1 METRS
6 MQKQKI
12 TYADREAASIL
23 LNLKKD
29 NEILRKLKEANEAK
43 EANDLVTLKS
53 LKTEVVAMKLI
64 KAYKKIQ
71 VYIDEIM
78 NDHNFDMLAQELGI
92 IDQHIL
98 RLTDYITGHRQ

>member
-6 MQKQKI
+6 MQKQNI
-12 TYADREAASIL
+12 TYADRDAASIL

-29 NEILRKLKEANEAK
+29 NGILRKLKEDKETK
-43 EANDLVTLKS
+43 EANDLVTIKS
-53 LKTEVVAMKLI
+53 LKTEVAAMKMI
-64 KAYKKIQ
+64 KAYKKLQI
-71 VYIDEIM
+71 YIDKIM

-98 RLTDYITGHRQ
+98 RLTDHITGHRQ

>member
-6 MQKQKI
+6 MQKQNN

-23 LNLKKD
+23 MNLKND
-29 NEILRKLKEANEAK
+29 NEILRKLKEDKEAK
-43 EANDLVTLKS
+43 EAKDLVTLKS
-53 LKTEVVAMKLI
+53 LKTEVAAMKMI
-64 KAYKKIQ
+64 KAYKKLQ

-98 RLTDYITGHRQ
+98 RLTDYITGHTQ

>member
-1 METRS
+1 

-12 TYADREAASIL
+12 TYADIEAVSIL
-23 LNLKKD
+23 LNLKD
-29 NEILRKLKEANEAK
+29 NEILRKLKEDK

-53 LKTEVVAMKLI
+53 LKTEVAAMKMI
-64 KAYKKIQ
+64 KAYKKLQ

-98 RLTDYITGHRQ
+98 RLTDYITCHRR

>member
-1 METRS
+1 M
-6 MQKQKI
+6 
-12 TYADREAASIL
+12 

-29 NEILRKLKEANEAK
+29 NEILRKVKEDKEAK
-43 EANDLVTLKS
+43 DLATLKS
-53 LKTEVVAMKLI
+53 LKTEVAAMKMI
-64 KAYKKIQ
+64 KAYKKLQ

-98 RLTDYITGHRQ
+98 RLTDYISGHRQ

>member
-1 METRS
+1 MKTRS
-6 MQKQKI
+6 MQKHKI
-12 TYADREAASIL
+12 TYADREAASTL

-29 NEILRKLKEANEAK
+29 NEILRKLKEDK

-53 LKTEVVAMKLI
+53 LKTEVAAMKMI
-64 KAYKKIQ
+64 KAYKKLQ

-98 RLTDYITGHRQ
+98 RLTDYITCHRR

>member
-12 TYADREAASIL
+12 SYADREAASIL
-23 LNLKKD
+23 MNLKKD
-29 NEILRKLKEANEAK
+29 NEILRKLKEDNEYKEAK
-43 EANDLVTLKS
+43 DLVTLKS
-53 LKTEVVAMKLI
+53 LKTEVAAMKMI
-64 KAYKKIQ
+64 KAYKKLQ

>member
-6 MQKQKI
+6 MQKHNI
-12 TYADREAASIL
+12 TYADREAVSIL

-29 NEILRKLKEANEAK
+29 NKILRKLKEDKEAK
-43 EANDLVTLKS
+43 DLATLKS
-53 LKTEVVAMKLI
+53 LKTEVAAMKMI
-64 KAYKKIQ
+64 KAYKKLQ

-98 RLTDYITGHRQ
+98 RLTDHITGHR

>member
-12 TYADREAASIL
+12 TYADIEAVSIL

-29 NEILRKLKEANEAK
+29 NEILRKLKEDK

-53 LKTEVVAMKLI
+53 LKTEVAAVKMI
-64 KAYKKIQ
+64 KAYKKLQ
-71 VYIDEIM
+71 VYMDEIM
-78 NDHNFDMLAQELGI
+78 NDHNFDMLVQELGI

-98 RLTDYITGHRQ
+98 RLTDYITCHRR

>member
-12 TYADREAASIL
+12 TYADIEAVSIL
-23 LNLKKD
+23 LNLKD
-29 NEILRKLKEANEAK
+29 NEILRKLKEDK

-53 LKTEVVAMKLI
+53 LKTEVAAMKMI
-64 KAYKKIQ
+64 KAYKKLQ

-98 RLTDYITGHRQ
+98 RLTDYITCHRR